1 MIETPQPP
9 SPHAAI
15 PAAALARFAE
25 GIRDDEGVIYEDFVD
40 LVRERILAADHDGLM
55 LLAGDLHES
64 DIGEIIELLETDER
78 PAFVRVMGRDF
89 DFAALTEIEDD
100 IREELLEEIPNQQ
113 IAEGVRDLDSD
124 DAVYIIEDL
133 AEEDQEE
140 VLAALPSLERVQI
153 ERSLDYPEGSAGRRM
168 QSDLI
173 AVPPFWTVG
182 QTIDH
187 LRETEDLPEQFY
199 EIFVV
204 DAKNHVV
211 GRVALN
217 RVLRSKR
224 PTKIESIMDEADH
237 VVQAGDDQEEVADLF
252 KRYNLVSI
260 PVTDIDNRLV
270 GVLTFDDMVDL
281 IDEQADA
288 EIRAMGGVKQ
298 DETLSDSVL
307 ETAKSRFS
315 WLFVNLLTAILAS
328 VVIGFFK
335 GSLEKMVALAVLM
348 PIVASQGGN
357 AGTQTMTVAVRA
369 LATRALLG
377 STARKFVLRE
387 VLVGLMNGVA
397 FAAIMALVAAFWFQS
412 PELGGV
418 IAVAI
423 IVTLA
428 AAGLA
433 GVLIPL
439 ALERAGVDPA
449 VASGPFVTTVTDIVG
464 FFAFLG
470 TATLWFG
477 LG

>member
-1 MIETPQPP
+1 MTETAPDTLVKPQVAPP
-9 SPHAAI
+9 MEP
-15 PAAALARFAE
+15 FAE
-25 GIRDDEGVIYEDFVD
+25 GIRDDDGVLLPEF
-40 LVRERILAADHDGLM
+40 LAAIRARLVAEDHDGLIA
-55 LLAGDLHES
+55 LAGDLHES
-64 DIGEIIELLETDER
+64 DIGEIIEALEPDER
-78 PAFVRVMGRDF
+78 GDFVRVMGRDF

-100 IREELLEEIPNQQ
+100 IREELLEDIPNAQ
-113 IAEGVRDLDSD
+113 IAEGVRELDSD

-140 VLAALPSLERVQI
+140 VLAALPSTERVQI
-153 ERSLDYPEGSAGRRM
+153 ERSLDFPEGSAGRRM

-187 LRETEDLPEQFY
+187 LRETDDLPEEFY
-199 EIFVV
+199 ELFVV
-204 DAKNHVV
+204 DVRNHVI

-217 RVLRSKR
+217 RVLRTKR
-224 PTKIESIMDEADH
+224 PVKIETIMSEAEH
-237 VVQAGDDQEEVADLF
+237 VVQATDEQEDVADLF

-260 PVTDIDNRLV
+260 PVTDADGRLV

-298 DETLSDSVL
+298 DETLSDTVL
-307 ETAKSRFS
+307 ETAKSRFA

-328 VVIGFFK
+328 VVIGLFK

-369 LATRALLG
+369 LATRVLMG
-377 STARKFVLRE
+377 STARRFVLRE
-387 VLVGLMNGVA
+387 VLVGLMNGFA
-397 FAAIMALVAAFWFQS
+397 FAAIMAGVAAVWFNS

-423 IVTLA
+423 VVTLT

-433 GVLIPL
+433 GVLIPV

-470 TATLWFG
+470 VATLWFR